1 VAPRQL
7 KGHLL
12 GAQAQ
17 HVAAQPD
24 QKSKAGAVPSESER
38 AAVAYI
44 RLQHL
49 TKKLPAR

>member
-7 KGHLL
+7 KGYLL

-17 HVAAQPD
+17 HVAAQPE
-24 QKSKAGAVPSESER
+24 QKSKAAAVPSEPER
-38 AAVAYI
+38 AVAYV